1 MPGSQEK
8 IRRTETTRTMQET
21 IDLLVTKND
30 ELVRKITDQSK
41 QIVSLSDIVTKQS
54 IQIKEQTKRLTH
66 KI

>member
-1 MPGSQEK
+1 
-8 IRRTETTRTMQET
+8 MQET